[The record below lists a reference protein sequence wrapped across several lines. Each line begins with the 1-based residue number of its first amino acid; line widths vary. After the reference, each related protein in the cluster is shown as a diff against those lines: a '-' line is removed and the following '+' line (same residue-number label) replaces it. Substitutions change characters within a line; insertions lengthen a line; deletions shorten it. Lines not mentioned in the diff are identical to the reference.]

1 MGKNILSRIKQ
12 LEKHHDNEQGPV
24 DLYGKHY
31 DSLPRSDR
39 WRWWEYNYNGR
50 VPFDT
55 LAECESF
62 ELRTIRDSLH
72 FVCERIMSID
82 EICDIPELKDLDI
95 QMSRK
100 DFLQMP

>member
-1 MGKNILSRIKQ
+1 MSKYPLQRLKRLESKQ
-12 LEKHHDNEQGPV
+12 YKEQGPI
-24 DLYGKHY
+24 DLFGKFY
-31 DSLPRSDR
+31 DTLPRSDR

-62 ELRTIRDSLH
+62 ELRTIRNSLH
-72 FVCERIMSID
+72 FLCERIMSID
-82 EICDIPELKDLDI
+82 DICDIPDLKDLDI